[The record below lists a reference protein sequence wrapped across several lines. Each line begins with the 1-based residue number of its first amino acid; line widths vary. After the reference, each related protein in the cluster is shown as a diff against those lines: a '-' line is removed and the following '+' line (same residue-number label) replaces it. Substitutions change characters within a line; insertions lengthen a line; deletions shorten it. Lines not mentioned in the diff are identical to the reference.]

1 MKKMGI
7 NDELVTTVL
16 LPCLRLFIGGGE
28 PFRITYAYELKS
40 AFTHIRTILLQ
51 NNFFRRVRG
60 VLTTRSDYLIDKN
73 DSENENI
80 MRRPVS
86 GSVVDILFSIC
97 MFMVG
102 VDYHLNYTVK
112 NNINNLK
119 NNDNLKNNN
128 AMKNYDNYGN
138 LKKENNNNNNNLNN
152 SNSLEPILV
161 FSSEILTVPMVT
173 LLLSVEGTYLH

>member
-1 MKKMGI
+1 M
-7 NDELVTTVL
+7 
-16 LPCLRLFIGGGE
+16 
-28 PFRITYAYELKS
+28 
-40 AFTHIRTILLQ
+40 
-51 NNFFRRVRG
+51 
-60 VLTTRSDYLIDKN
+60 
-73 DSENENI
+73 
-80 MRRPVS
+80 
-86 GSVVDILFSIC
+86 
-97 MFMVG
+97 
-102 VDYHLNYTVK
+102 K